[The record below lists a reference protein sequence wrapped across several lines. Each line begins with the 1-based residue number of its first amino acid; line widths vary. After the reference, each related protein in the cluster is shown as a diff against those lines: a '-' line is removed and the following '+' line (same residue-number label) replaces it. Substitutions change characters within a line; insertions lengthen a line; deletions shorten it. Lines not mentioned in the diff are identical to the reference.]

1 TAIGLLMEPLRLT
14 LSCNEYDRTR
24 FLVDGTVKAE
34 GIDLNV
40 ISLPS
45 EERHRRF
52 SRDLEFDV
60 CELQMGVFLGWMAR
74 GAPFTAI
81 PVFPHRK
88 FCHGNVLVHAASG
101 IEKPADLAG
110 KIIGMRA
117 HFNPVSLW
125 MRGVLQ
131 EEYGVPSR
139 SLKIRTNQIEQVPGW
154 QPPDWMEIERIP
166 NGQKVEELLLRG
178 EIDACMLPEINFKL
192 ARNTTGVGRLWP
204 NFRDV
209 EKKYYLRTKIFP
221 IRHVVVVKNAILE
234 LHPWVAQSL
243 VEAFAKAK
251 EIGIK
256 HVSDTRRS
264 FLAWY
269 GAELEEERDLFGDD
283 AWPYNIKDNRVVLET
298 MTRYAEW
305 AGVTDRKLDIK
316 DLFAESASP
325 GESV

>member
-1 TAIGLLMEPLRLT
+1 MEPLRLT

-131 EEYGVPSR
+131 EEYGVPAR
-139 SLKIRTNQIEQVPGW
+139 SLRIRTNQQEQVPGW
-154 QPPDWMEIERIP
+154 QPPAWLDIERLP
-166 NGQKVEELLLRG
+166 KGQKIEDVLPRG
-178 EIDACMLPEINFKL
+178 EIDACMLPEISPKHT
-192 ARNTTGVGRLWP
+192 RISGVRRLWP
-204 NFRDV
+204 NFREV
-209 EKKYYLRTKIFP
+209 EKAYYLRTKIFP

-234 LHPWVAQSL
+234 KHPWVAQSL
-243 VEAFAKAK
+243 VKAFTQAK
-251 EIGIK
+251 EMGIK

-264 FLAWY
+264 FLA
-269 GAELEEERDLFGDD
+269 
-283 AWPYNIKDNRVVLET
+283 
-298 MTRYAEW
+298 
-305 AGVTDRKLDIK
+305 
-316 DLFAESASP
+316 
-325 GESV
+325 

>member
-1 TAIGLLMEPLRLT
+1 MEPLRLT

-74 GAPFTAI
+74 GALFTAI

-88 FCHGNVLVHAASG
+88 FCHGNVLVYAASG
-101 IEKPADLAG
+101 IQKPADLAG
-110 KIIGMRA
+110 KIIGMRG
-117 HFNPVSLW
+117 L
-125 MRGVLQ
+125 LQ
-131 EEYGVPSR
+131 EEYGVPTR
-139 SLKIRTNQIEQVPGW
+139 SLRIRTNQQEQVPGW

-166 NGQKVEELLLRG
+166 KGQKVEELLLRG
-178 EIDACMLPEINFKL
+178 KIDACMLPEISFEL
-192 ARNTTGVGRLWP
+192 ARNTTGVRRLWP

-209 EKKYYLRTKIFP
+209 EKEYYRRTQIFP

-234 LHPWVAQSL
+234 RDPWVARSL
-243 VEAFAKAK
+243 VDAFTKAK

-256 HVSDTRRS
+256 HVSDTRHHFSLGTAPSWKKREIS
-264 FLAWY
+264 SA
-269 GAELEEERDLFGDD
+269 
-283 AWPYNIKDNRVVLET
+283 
-298 MTRYAEW
+298 MT
-305 AGVTDRKLDIK
+305 
-316 DLFAESASP
+316 P
-325 GESV
+325 GLTTLKTTGSCWRP

>member
-1 TAIGLLMEPLRLT
+1 MEPLRLT
-14 LSCNEYDRTR
+14 LACNEYDRTR
-24 FLVDGTVKAE
+24 FLVDGTVRAE

-52 SRDLEFDV
+52 CRDLEFDV

-88 FCHGNVLVHAASG
+88 FCHGNLLVYAASG
-101 IEKPADLAG
+101 IQKPADLAG

-131 EEYGVPSR
+131 EIYAVPAR
-139 SLKIRTNQIEQVPGW
+139 GLRIRTNQQEQVPGW

-166 NGQKVEELLLRG
+166 KGQKVEELLLRG
-178 EIDACMLPEINFKL
+178 EIDACMLPEISFKL
-192 ARNTTGVGRLWP
+192 GRDTTGVRRLWP

-209 EKKYYLRTKIFP
+209 EKRYYLRTKIFP
-221 IRHVVVVKNAILE
+221 IRHVVVVKNSILE
-234 LHPWVAQSL
+234 RHPWVARSL
-243 VEAFAKAK
+243 VEAFTKAK
-251 EIGIK
+251 EIGIQ

-269 GAELEEERDLFGDD
+269 GAELEEERELFGAD

-305 AGVTDRKLDIK
+305 VGVTDRKLAVEE
-316 DLFAESASP
+316 LFVESALL

>member
-1 TAIGLLMEPLRLT
+1 MNPLRLI

-40 ISLPS
+40 VSLPS

-60 CELQMGVFLGWMAR
+60 CELQMGVFLGWIAR
-74 GAPFTAI
+74 GAPFSAI

-88 FCHGNVLVHAASG
+88 FCHGNVLVNTASG
-101 IEKPADLAG
+101 IGKPEDLAG
-110 KIIGMRA
+110 KIFGMRA

-125 MRGVLQ
+125 MRGLLQ
-131 EEYGVPSR
+131 EEYGVPAR
-139 SLKIRTNQIEQVPGW
+139 GLRIRTNQQEQVPGW

-166 NGQKVEELLLRG
+166 KGQKVEELLLRG
-178 EIDACMLPEINFKL
+178 EIDACMLPEISFKL
-192 ARNTTGVGRLWP
+192 ARDTTGVRRLWP

-209 EKKYYLRTKIFP
+209 EKEYYLRTKIFP
-221 IRHVVVVKNAILE
+221 IRHVVVVKNSILE
-234 LHPWVAQSL
+234 HHPWVARSL
-243 VEAFAKAK
+243 VDAFTMAK
-251 EIGIK
+251 ELGIK

-269 GAELEEERDLFGDD
+269 GAELEEERELFGDD
-283 AWPYNIKDNRVVLET
+283 AWPYNIKDNLVVLET
-298 MTRYAEW
+298 MARYAEIV
-305 AGVTDRKLDIK
+305 GVTDRKLEIK
-316 DLFAESASP
+316 ELFAESASA
-325 GESV
+325 GEPA

>member
-1 TAIGLLMEPLRLT
+1 MEPLRLT

-34 GIDLNV
+34 GVDFNIV
-40 ISLPS
+40 SLPS

-60 CELQMGVFLGWMAR
+60 CELQMGVFLGWMDR

-88 FCHGNVLVHAASG
+88 FCHGNVLLNTASS
-101 IEKPADLAG
+101 IQKPEDFAG

-131 EEYGVPSR
+131 EDYGVPAR
-139 SLKIRTNQIEQVPGW
+139 SLRIRTNQQEQVPGW
-154 QPPDWMEIERIP
+154 GPPDWMEIERIP
-166 NGQKVEELLLRG
+166 KGLKVEALLQQG
-178 EIDACMLPEINFKL
+178 EIDACMLPEINPQL
-192 ARNTTGVGRLWP
+192 ARHTPGVRRLWP
-204 NFRDV
+204 NFREI
-209 EKKYYLRTKIFP
+209 EKEYYLRTKIFP
-221 IRHVVVVKNAILE
+221 IRHVVVVKNSILE
-234 LHPWVAQSL
+234 RHPWVARNL
-243 VEAFAKAK
+243 VEAFTKAK
-251 EIGIK
+251 EMGIK

-269 GAELEEERDLFGDD
+269 GAELEEERELFGED
-283 AWPYNIKDNRVVLET
+283 AWPYNIKDNRLVLET
-298 MTRYAEW
+298 MMRYAEMV
-305 AGVTDRKLDIK
+305 GVTDRKLEIK
-316 DLFAESASP
+316 DLFAENTLVDEA
-325 GESV
+325 G

>member
-1 TAIGLLMEPLRLT
+1 MKRLRLT

-34 GIDLNV
+34 GLDLTV
-40 ISLPS
+40 VSLPS
-45 EERHRRF
+45 EQRHARF

-60 CELQMGVFLGWMAR
+60 CELQMGVFLGWMSH

-88 FCHGNVLVHAASG
+88 FCHGNVLVNSASG
-101 IEKPADLAG
+101 IQKPEDLAG
-110 KIIGMRA
+110 KTIGMRA

-125 MRGVLQ
+125 MRGLLH
-131 EEYGVPSR
+131 EEYGVPAR
-139 SLKIRTNQIEQVPGW
+139 SLRIRTNQQEQVPGW
-154 QPPDWMEIERIP
+154 QPPDWMDIERIP
-166 NGQKVEELLLRG
+166 KGQKVEELLPHG
-178 EIDACMLPEINFKL
+178 DIDACMLPEINFKL
-192 ARNTTGVGRLWP
+192 ARNTTGVRRLWP
-204 NFRDV
+204 NFREV
-209 EKKYYLRTKIFP
+209 EKEYYLRSKIFP
-221 IRHVVVVKNAILE
+221 IRHVLVVKNAILE
-234 LHPWVAQSL
+234 RHPWAARSL
-243 VEAFAKAK
+243 VEAFTRAK

-269 GAELEEERDLFGDD
+269 GAELEEERELFGDD

-298 MTRYAEW
+298 MSRYA
-305 AGVTDRKLDIK
+305 ALVGVTDRKLGIK
-316 DLFAESASP
+316 ELFAESALA

>member
-1 TAIGLLMEPLRLT
+1 MERLRLT

-34 GIDLNV
+34 GLDLTV
-40 ISLPS
+40 VSLPS
-45 EERHRRF
+45 EQRHARF

-74 GAPFTAI
+74 DAPFTAI

-88 FCHGNVLVHAASG
+88 FCHGNVLVNSASG
-101 IEKPADLAG
+101 IQKPEDLAG

-125 MRGVLQ
+125 MRGLLH
-131 EEYGVPSR
+131 EEYGVPAR
-139 SLKIRTNQIEQVPGW
+139 SLRIRTNQQEQVPGW
-154 QPPDWMEIERIP
+154 QPPDWMDIERIP
-166 NGQKVEELLLRG
+166 KGQKVEELLPRG
-178 EIDACMLPEINFKL
+178 DIDACMLPEINFNL
-192 ARNTTGVGRLWP
+192 ARNTTGVRRLWP
-204 NFRDV
+204 NFREV
-209 EKKYYLRTKIFP
+209 EKEYYLRSKIFP

-234 LHPWVAQSL
+234 RHPWAARSL
-243 VEAFAKAK
+243 VEAFTRAK
-251 EIGIK
+251 EMGIN

-269 GAELEEERDLFGDD
+269 GAELEEERELFGND
-283 AWPYNIKDNRVVLET
+283 AWPYNIKDNRLVLET
-298 MTRYAEW
+298 MSRYA
-305 AGVTDRKLDIK
+305 ALVGVTDRKLEIK
-316 DLFAESASP
+316 DLFAESALS